1 MSDGAS
7 HPTSRVYRNLAEMF
21 FDRAAVRAGRPRH
34 RVKRDGAWREV
45 GWSEVATA
53 VREIAAGL
61 VELGLAPGAKVA
73 ILSGTRPEWV
83 EADLAIYAAGGVTV
97 PIYQSNL
104 PHECGYIL
112 ANSGSRVCFVENAK
126 QLAKIRVV
134 QRDGFELDGTRAR
147 VDVSH
152 LVLIEGDADGG
163 ADLVSLAD
171 LRARGRAA
179 LARVESVI
187 DARIAATGRND
198 LATIVYT
205 SGTTGPPKGVMQT
218 HGNHLAAVE
227 AVSAL
232 GLAHEGEVDFFFLP
246 LAHSFARMIEYYG
259 LWVGT
264 VTAYATS
271 VDTLTQEIAETK
283 PHLIPSVPRIYEKIY
298 ARILGTRQ
306 TSGFLQGAI
315 FDWALGIGRERS
327 AHQQRGAEL
336 PLLLALQARLAD
348 ALVFSRIHELLGGR
362 VRLMVSGG
370 APLAREIMEF
380 FHAIGL
386 LILEGYGLTET
397 TPILT
402 CNRPD
407 RFKFGTVGP
416 PLDVVSLRIAVD
428 GEILAKG
435 PNVALGYYERPDA
448 TAESWDAEG
457 WFHTGDIG
465 EIDTDGF
472 LRITDRKKDL
482 IKTSGGKYVAPQNI
496 EGMLKTQLSISQAV
510 VIGDNRKYVVA
521 LVTLDFDE
529 IERIAAAEG
538 ISLARREDAA
548 RHPRIVEL
556 VESDVQK
563 VNKHLASYESIKY
576 FRILDRD
583 FSQETGELTP
593 SLKVK
598 RKVVTERYRDLIDQM
613 YEQ

>member
-1 MSDGAS
+1 MPTES
-7 HPTSRVYRNLAEMF
+7 TSRGTAFRNLAQMY
-21 FDRAAVRAGRPRH
+21 FDRAAVRAEKPRY

-45 GWSEVATA
+45 SWDEDATA
-53 VREIAAGL
+53 IREIAAGL
-61 VELGLAPGAKVA
+61 VEHGLQPGEKVA

-83 EADLAIYAAGGVTV
+83 DADIAIYACGAISV

-112 ANSGSRVCFVENAK
+112 ANSESRVCFVENAK
-126 QLAKIRVV
+126 QLAKVRTV
-134 QRDGFELDGTRAR
+134 QREGFELDGER
-147 VDVSH
+147 VSIAVGL
-152 LVLIEGDADGG
+152 LVLMEGEPDG
-163 ADLVSLAD
+163 ADVVALAD

-179 LARVESVI
+179 SEHAQPIL
-187 DARIAATGRND
+187 DARMAAVGRDD

-218 HGNHLAAVE
+218 HGNHLAAIE

-232 GLAHEGEVDFFFLP
+232 GVVAEGEVDFFFLP
-246 LAHSFARMIEYYG
+246 LAHSFARMVEYLG
-259 LWVGT
+259 LLLGT
-264 VTAYATS
+264 VTAFATS
-271 VDTLTQEIAETK
+271 IDTLTQELGESR

-298 ARILGTRQ
+298 ARIMGTRQ
-306 TSGFLQGAI
+306 QSGFLQGAI
-315 FDWALGIGRERS
+315 FDWALGVGRERS
-327 AHQQRGAEL
+327 AYLQRGEAL
-336 PLLLALQARLAD
+336 PLLVSFQGMIAD
-348 ALVFSRIHELLGGR
+348 RLVFSRIHQTLGGR

-380 FHAIGL
+380 FHAVGL

-407 RFKFGTVGP
+407 QFRFGTVGP
-416 PLDVVSLRIAVD
+416 AIPNVTLRIAPD

-435 PNVALGYYERPDA
+435 PNVAQGYYKRPEA

-465 EIDTDGF
+465 EIDADGF
-472 LRITDRKKDL
+472 VRITDRKKDL

-496 EGMLKTQLSISQAV
+496 ENLLKTQLHISQAV

-521 LVTLDFDE
+521 LLTLDFE
-529 IERIAAAEG
+529 EVERYAAAAG
-538 ISLARREDAA
+538 IELRTRAQAASHPEITALVDRE
-548 RHPRIVEL
+548 
-556 VESDVQK
+556 VQH

-576 FRILDRD
+576 FRILEGD

-598 RKVVTERYRDLIDQM
+598 RKVVTERYREVIDQM
-613 YEQ
+613 YGS

>member
-1 MSDGAS
+1 MATAGAGAGK
-7 HPTSRVYRNLAEMF
+7 TYRNLAEMF
-21 FDRAAVRAGRPRH
+21 FDRAATRSGRPRY
-34 RVKRDGAWREV
+34 RVKRDGAWQEV
-45 GWSEVATA
+45 GWSDVTAA

-61 VELGLAPGAKVA
+61 LEGGLAAGDKVA

-83 EADLAIYAAGGVTV
+83 EADLAVYSCGGVTV
-97 PIYQSNL
+97 PIYQSSL

-112 ANSGSRVCFVENAK
+112 ANSESRVCFVENAK
-126 QLAKIRVV
+126 QLAKIRAV
-134 QRDGFELDGTRAR
+134 QRDGFEIDGQRADI
-147 VDVSH
+147 DVAR
-152 LVLIEGDADGG
+152 LILMEGDPDGDDVIRLG
-163 ADLVSLAD
+163 D

-179 LARVESVI
+179 LARVQSVI
-187 DARIAATGRND
+187 DQRVAGVGRDD

-218 HGNHLAAVE
+218 HGNHLSAIE

-264 VTAYATS
+264 ITAFATS
-271 VDTLTQEIAETK
+271 VDVLTHEIAETR

-298 ARILGTRQ
+298 ARILGNRQ
-306 TSGFLQGAI
+306 SAGFVQGAI
-315 FDWALGIGRERS
+315 FDWAMSVGRQRS
-327 AHQQRGAEL
+327 AHVQRGAAL
-336 PLLLALQARLAD
+336 PLLLSLQAVLAHQ
-348 ALVFSRIHELLGGR
+348 LVFSRIHQVLGGR

-416 PLDVVSLRIAVD
+416 ALDIVDLRLAPD
-428 GEILAKG
+428 GEILAKA
-435 PNVALGYYERPDA
+435 PNIALGYYKRPEA
-448 TAESWDAEG
+448 TAESWNHAG

-465 EIDTDGF
+465 EIDAEGF

-496 EGMLKTQLSISQAV
+496 ENLLKTQLHISQAV
-510 VIGDNRKYVVA
+510 VIGDNRKYCVA
-521 LVTLDFDE
+521 LLTLDLDE
-529 IERIAAAEG
+529 VERFAAAEG
-538 ISLARREDAA
+538 LTLGSPDEVS
-548 RHPRIVEL
+548 RHPRIAEL
-556 VESDVQK
+556 IDREVQE
-563 VNKHLASYESIKY
+563 VNKRLASYESIKY
-576 FRILDRD
+576 FRILPRD
-583 FSQETGELTP
+583 FSQEAGELTP

-598 RKVVTERYRDLIDQM
+598 RKVVTERYRDVIEEM
-613 YEQ
+613 YSS